1 MRKSI
6 SLLSLTLTLILLF
19 TGCASTYYYSESTV
33 NAKRT
38 RCVTSINSYGN
49 YNLHGKTFYIESEDN
64 KVSSNDVEFK
74 EYANYIAKS
83 LRVDGA
89 IETNNKKN
97 ADMCILVTYGIT
109 DESYVEAVPFPIWG
123 QTGISSISTM
133 SNTVGTEYGSARK
146 IGNSVYGSAQGN
158 SSTNTTTRVN
168 PSYGITG
175 YSSVDRRVTQFRRV
189 LNIYAYDNTQIDKP
203 TMLWKTNMI
212 SDGYSSEL
220 RNVIP
225 IMAFCAIGYMGN
237 SSGETKNY
245 YVYEDQENYL
255 SWKEGALPD
264 SNIISY
270 PKFNSSNAN
279 PNNIL
284 IAKINRT
291 SSETVIDF
299 IAYNSGYE
307 WLRISPNTYIEFE
320 KQKYKVRTADNIV
333 LGEKNDINKYNAWKF
348 RLHFPAIP
356 SNANYINISEEESS
370 GWKWN
375 GVSVKK

>member
-1 MRKSI
+1 MNLG
-6 SLLSLTLTLILLF
+6 SLGQDS
-19 TGCASTYYYSESTV
+19 
-33 NAKRT
+33 
-38 RCVTSINSYGN
+38 
-49 YNLHGKTFYIESEDN
+49 
-64 KVSSNDVEFK
+64 
-74 EYANYIAKS
+74 IAKYGEHESFYFEGRWYTNVEMELNANRLGNALKS
-83 LRVDGA
+83 LGIRRGDRVAIQMPNSPVVLWSFPAIYKIGA
-89 IETNNKKN
+89 
-97 ADMCILVTYGIT
+97 V
-109 DESYVEAVPFPIWG
+109 AVPMNPLLRPDQSAYIFQNCGAKAVITSP
-123 QTGISSISTM
+123 
-133 SNTVGTEYGSARK
+133 EYVPWIQAARK
-146 IGNSVYGSAQGN
+146 H
-158 SSTNTTTRVN
+158 T
-168 PSYGITG
+168 
-175 YSSVDRRVTQFRRV
+175 
-189 LNIYAYDNTQIDKP
+189 
-203 TMLWKTNMI
+203 
-212 SDGYSSEL
+212 SEL

-356 SNANYINISEEESS
+356 SNADYINISEEESS